1 MARISSKAPLVPAMG
16 KHLCAWGWGGGV
28 MPGQNVNSGSFGNVA
43 QGDELLDKN
52 MSSASG
58 E

>member
-1 MARISSKAPLVPAMG
+1 MARASSKAPLMPTMG
-16 KHLCAWGWGGGV
+16 KHLCAWGWGV
-28 MPGQNVNSGSFGNVA
+28 MPGQNVNSGSFCNVA

>member
-1 MARISSKAPLVPAMG
+1 MG